1 MMESRFQVIL
11 LRLASE
17 DVDSIY
23 EWLTGRSPAGASRWY
38 SALLDASKSLETVPD
53 LHALAPEASKLPS
66 PFGNVCSELVVE
78 DSTESCSLLWAARCA
93 SYACADLASNL
104 SLPTMFLR
112 PLKNDA
118 QISIE
123 S

>member
-1 MMESRFQVIL
+1 MESRFQVFL
-11 LRLASE
+11 LRLARE

-23 EWLTGRSPAGASRWY
+23 EWLTERSPMVRVVGTRLFLTRQSHWK
-38 SALLDASKSLETVPD
+38 LSLTGMR
-53 LHALAPEASKLPS
+53 LHQKQEKLPS
-66 PFGNVCSELVVE
+66 PIGNVCSELVVE

-104 SLPTMFLR
+104 SLPTMILR

-118 QISIE
+118 QIRIE